1 MKRVD
6 WHLVNNKGVR
16 NLWAFE
22 IGDDGKVNPWLYQ
35 GDIKVY
41 VSRADIVA
49 CHDNEYFEPGGD
61 VPCGSIK
68 ID

>member
-16 NLWAFE
+16 TLWAFE
-22 IGDDGKVNPWLYQ
+22 IGDDGKVNPWIYQ
-35 GDIKVY
+35 SNIKVD
-41 VSRADIVA
+41 VSRDDIVA
-49 CHDNEYFEPGGD
+49 CHDSEFFEPGNI
-61 VPCGSIK
+61 PCGSIK